1 MLLFVQN
8 AEDGND
14 KIPNTCC
21 PWQCE
26 SLMGVDFNGRHLE
39 RPNRPAQNMC
49 HTNCDTFSPV

>member
-39 RPNRPAQNMC
+39 RPNRPA
-49 HTNCDTFSPV
+49 